1 MKPSSEFRYRATGI
15 SDVPGGWMQ
24 MLGDDKRLLANR
36 FERLVREHR
45 DLDVEVK
52 AITSNSYLNTAQQM
66 QLNQLKKLKLS
77 KKDQI
82 EILRTSIG

>member
-1 MKPSSEFRYRATGI
+1 
-15 SDVPGGWMQ
+15 MQ
-24 MLGDDKRLLANR
+24 MFGDNKIFLADR

-45 DLDVEVK
+45 DLDVQVK
-52 AITSNSYLNTAQQM
+52 AITSKSYLNSDQQV

-82 EILRTSIG
+82 EILRSRIA